1 MDIKPRPNHR
11 RHLAILRAMTP
22 AQRLEKSFELT
33 EFSHQLMKD
42 GIRNR
47 HPDATE
53 TEVHNIYLQRRFKFL
68 ARKTARERH
77 IARLLPVP
85 PSPPLW

>member
-1 MDIKPRPNHR
+1 MDIKLRPNHQ

-33 EFSHQLMKD
+33 EYARQLMLD

-47 HPDATE
+47 NPDASPQQ
-53 TEVHNIYLQRRFKFL
+53 IRQLFL
-68 ARKTARERH
+68 ARLEKCRNRNY
-77 IARLLPVP
+77 
-85 PSPPLW
+85 

>member
-11 RHLAILRAMTP
+11 RHLAILRALTP

-33 EFSHQLMKD
+33 EFSRQLMKD

-47 HPDATE
+47 NPNATPE
-53 TEVHNIYLQRRFKFL
+53 QLRKIFLDRLEKCHNRNY
-68 ARKTARERH
+68 
-77 IARLLPVP
+77 
-85 PSPPLW
+85 